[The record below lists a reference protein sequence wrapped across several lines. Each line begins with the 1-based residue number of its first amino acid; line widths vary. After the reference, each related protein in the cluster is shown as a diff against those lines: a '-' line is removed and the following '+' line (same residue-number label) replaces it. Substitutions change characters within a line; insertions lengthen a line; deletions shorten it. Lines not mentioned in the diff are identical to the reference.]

1 MSRGEAGFTLME
13 VLVAITILGM
23 SLILIFAILSQSLTA
38 LHVDRAYSTAVILA
52 KSKMDEVDLLEEL
65 AEGEEGGSSPGGYR
79 WSREITETL
88 GQPEGL
94 DERLTRLFRVRVVVS
109 WPEGSPQRRV
119 TLETLRL
126 WSRPEQ
132 RRVGL

>member
-23 SLILIFAILSQSLTA
+23 SLILIFAIFSQGLTA

-65 AEGEEGGSSPGGYR
+65 AEGEEGGSSPGGYG

-109 WPEGSPQRRV
+109 WPEGSRQRRV

-132 RRVGL
+132 QRVGL

>member
-23 SLILIFAILSQSLTA
+23 SLVLIFATFSQGLTA
-38 LHVDRAYSTAVILA
+38 LNVDRAYSTAIILA
-52 KSKMDEVDLLEEL
+52 KSKMGEVDLLEEL
-65 AEGEEGGSSPGGYR
+65 SEGEEDGLSPGGYR
-79 WSREITETL
+79 WHREITETL
-88 GQPEGL
+88 GHLEGN
-94 DERLTRLFRVRVVVS
+94 DERRTHLLHVRVVVS
-109 WPEGSPQRRV
+109 WSGGPRQRQV

-126 WSRPEQ
+126 RVSPPQ